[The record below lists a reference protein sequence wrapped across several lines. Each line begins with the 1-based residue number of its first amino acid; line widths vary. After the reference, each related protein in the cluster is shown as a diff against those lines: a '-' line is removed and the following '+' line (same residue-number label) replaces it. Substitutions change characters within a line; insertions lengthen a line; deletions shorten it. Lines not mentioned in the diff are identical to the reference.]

1 VRSRTNDRLVC
12 GEMTSQSGATASQA
26 VLGAVR
32 RLAADALAAE
42 VIEAFRAQGTR
53 SILLKG
59 PATTQWLYGGDDGVR
74 LYRDVDLLVSP
85 RDFTRA
91 ESHLAG
97 LGFSY
102 RLARVAPEE
111 QVPHARRWIRPRQ
124 VVSLDLHRTLPGAGV
139 DEQATWDILS
149 ERTETCDVAGVPAE
163 ILSEPAR
170 TLLLALHAAS
180 HGIRTAQPVA
190 DLRRGLAVVDLEVWA
205 EAETLAKR
213 LGCDAAFAAGLLL
226 LPQGA
231 EVAALIGAPIRRPP
245 EVALRASSPP
255 DTAFGFER
263 LAAARG
269 ARAKARLLGREVV
282 PTRSFMRA
290 WSPLAARNQLG
301 LGLAYVWRP
310 FWLLLHA
317 RAGLNAWRRAQRDA
331 F

>member
-1 VRSRTNDRLVC
+1 
-12 GEMTSQSGATASQA
+12 MTSPPGAVPTPA
-26 VLGAVR
+26 VLATVR
-32 RLAADALAAE
+32 RLAADALASE
-42 VIEAFRAQGTR
+42 VIEVFREKGIR

-59 PATTQWLYGGDDGVR
+59 PATTRWLYGGDDGVR
-74 LYRDVDLLVSP
+74 LYRDVDLLVAPSE
-85 RDFTRA
+85 FTRA
-91 ESHLAG
+91 ESVLEGLGLAYHLA
-97 LGFSY
+97 
-102 RLARVAPEE
+102 AVAPDE
-111 QVPHARRWIRPRQ
+111 QVPHARRWIRPGQ
-124 VVSLDLHRTLPGAGV
+124 VVSLDLHRTLPGVGV
-139 DEQATWDILS
+139 DPDATWSALS
-149 ERTETCDVAGVPAE
+149 ERTDTCDVGGTEAE

-180 HGIRTAQPVA
+180 HGIRAPQPLM
-190 DLRRGLAVVDLEVWA
+190 DLRRGLAVVDRSVWA

-213 LGCDAAFAAGLLL
+213 LGCDASFAAGLLL

-245 EVALRASSPP
+245 EVALRATSPP
-255 DTAFGFER
+255 ETAFGFER

-269 ARAKARLLGREVV
+269 WRAKARLLGREVV

-290 WSPLAARNQLG
+290 WSPLAARNRVG

>member
-1 VRSRTNDRLVC
+1 MATP
-12 GEMTSQSGATASQA
+12 TSVLPSQA

-32 RLAADALAAE
+32 RLAADALAGE
-42 VIEAFRAQGTR
+42 VIEAFRNNGIR

-59 PATTQWLYGGDDGVR
+59 PATTRWLYGGDDGVR

-85 RDFTRA
+85 HDFGRA
-91 ESHLAG
+91 ETQLAG
-97 LGFSY
+97 LGLSY
-102 RLARVAPEE
+102 HLARVAPDE

-149 ERTETCDVAGVPAE
+149 ERTETCDVAGVQAE

-180 HGIRTAQPVA
+180 HGIRAPQPLA
-190 DLRRGLAVVDLEVWA
+190 DLRRGLATVDLAVWA

-231 EVAALIGAPIRRPP
+231 EVAARIGAPINRPP

-263 LAAARG
+263 LAAAPG
-269 ARAKARLLGREVV
+269 PRAKARLLGREVV

-290 WSPLAARNQLG
+290 WSPMAARSRLG

>member
-1 VRSRTNDRLVC
+1 MSTPP
-12 GEMTSQSGATASQA
+12 GAAPSPA
-26 VLGAVR
+26 VLNTVR

-42 VIEAFRAQGTR
+42 VIEAFRENGIR

-59 PATTQWLYGGDDGVR
+59 PATTRWLYGGDDGVR

-85 RDFTRA
+85 PEFGRA
-91 ESHLAG
+91 EMLLENLGLSYHLA
-97 LGFSY
+97 S
-102 RLARVAPEE
+102 VAPDE
-111 QVPHARRWIRPRQ
+111 QVPHARRWIRPGQ
-124 VVSLDLHRTLPGAGV
+124 VVSLDLHRTLPGVGV
-139 DEQATWDILS
+139 EAEETWDILS
-149 ERTETCDVAGVPAE
+149 ERTDTCDVGSVQAE
-163 ILSEPAR
+163 TLSEPAR

-180 HGIRTAQPVA
+180 HGIRATQPLT
-190 DLRRGLAVVDLEVWA
+190 DLRRGLAVVDLAVWA
-205 EAETLAKR
+205 EAELLAKR
-213 LGCDAAFAAGLLL
+213 LGCDDSFAAGLLL

-290 WSPLAARNQLG
+290 WSPLAARNRVG
-301 LGLAYVWRP
+301 LGLAYAWRP